1 MAGADG
7 LKSSIL
13 NKPPVE
19 AESGVGPA
27 EALETY
33 SGSVGASKAKL
44 SAPVS
49 LVFLSEVAWE
59 TTL

>member
-19 AESGVGPA
+19 AEFDVGPA

-49 LVFLSEVAWE
+49 LVFLSEVV
-59 TTL
+59 